1 MSTTPEHNS
10 NSSQRAANANAA
22 SAANASAQVFGET
35 VSVATPRVTT
45 KRDSFPLTQ
54 RGWLVAQLAQG
65 TDGLARINNYI
76 METYSEPLSN
86 YVAGSSFRSMGSAN
100 DLVSGFFASRL
111 SQLGYFER
119 WIESELPLR
128 RWLING
134 FLFHLQEETRRIRT
148 ERVDALPTISSA
160 EPATAE
166 HDAVEQFDRLWA
178 ASMVRNA
185 AGNARERCA
194 NEGFA
199 MHWDM
204 FERHFIGGLS
214 YSGLS
219 LEFTVT
225 GGQAASM
232 VRTASIR
239 FRQAVVDLLL
249 RDGATEDELDEEV
262 TRLMRA
268 LRP

>member
-1 MSTTPEHNS
+1 
-10 NSSQRAANANAA
+10 
-22 SAANASAQVFGET
+22 
-35 VSVATPRVTT
+35 
-45 KRDSFPLTQ
+45 
-54 RGWLVAQLAQG
+54 
-65 TDGLARINNYI
+65 
-76 METYSEPLSN
+76 
-86 YVAGSSFRSMGSAN
+86 
-100 DLVSGFFASRL
+100 
-111 SQLGYFER
+111 
-119 WIESELPLR
+119 
-128 RWLING
+128 
-134 FLFHLQEETRRIRT
+134 
-148 ERVDALPTISSA
+148 
-160 EPATAE
+160 
-166 HDAVEQFDRLWA
+166 
-178 ASMVRNA
+178 MVRSA

-194 NEGFA
+194 TEGFA

-219 LEFTVT
+219 QEFTVT